1 MADGGGKNQKNHNH
15 TLTRENCVSD
25 SGVHKV
31 LLEHDTVYLM
41 LPVAA
46 SPYQWRLWHRP
57 YGPQNLTYLL
67 SGPLQKGSLP
77 PTFEHT
83 ISSA

>member
-1 MADGGGKNQKNHNH
+1 MAEGVGGNKKNHNH
-15 TLTRENCVSD
+15 MLTRENCVSD

-46 SPYQWRLWHRP
+46 SPYQ
-57 YGPQNLTYLL
+57 
-67 SGPLQKGSLP
+67 
-77 PTFEHT
+77 
-83 ISSA
+83 